1 MGVKFPVKSFITD
14 IHLEVTD
21 WMRFKKASSYI
32 QGFAWAI
39 FSSSSFNGYFCT
51 FNRNYNFNKRILDFP
66 QAIGVPIVS
75 AVLYLFCS
83 GVRAYLMVTSL

>member
-1 MGVKFPVKSFITD
+1 MGVKFPIKSFITD

-39 FSSSSFNGYFCT
+39 FFF
-51 FNRNYNFNKRILDFP
+51 FKL
-66 QAIGVPIVS
+66 
-75 AVLYLFCS
+75 
-83 GVRAYLMVTSL
+83 